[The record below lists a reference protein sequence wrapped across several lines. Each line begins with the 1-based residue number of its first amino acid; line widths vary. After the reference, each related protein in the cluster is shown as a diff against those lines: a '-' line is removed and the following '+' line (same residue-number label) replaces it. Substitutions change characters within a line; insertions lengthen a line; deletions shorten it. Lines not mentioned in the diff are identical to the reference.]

1 MSSRISKLSSLSSSP
16 HELMTTRIPPSYAI
30 RQLKPADAPLF
41 RTLRLEALATSP
53 DSFGSNVSREEAFP
67 MEVWEERSARTA
79 FAFEL
84 VTLPGSAPGDK
95 STLHER
101 AAGMI
106 AYHWTEQ
113 GEALLAHLVG
123 LWVHPAHRGKG
134 LGSALVE
141 WVVEQVF
148 PSGAV
153 GAEKG
158 RRLQLEVGERN
169 KEVISIYERLGFR
182 RLETNRLAMEYYH

>member
-1 MSSRISKLSSLSSSP
+1 MA
-16 HELMTTRIPPSYAI
+16 TRIPSSYAI
-30 RQLKPADAPLF
+30 RQLKPADALLF

-67 MEVWEERSARTA
+67 MEVWEERTSRTA

-101 AAGMI
+101 AVGMV
-106 AYHWTEQ
+106 AYHWVEQ
-113 GEALLAHLVG
+113 GEAPLAHLVG
-123 LWVHPAHRGKG
+123 LWVHPEHRGKG

-148 PSGAV
+148 SSGAV
-153 GAEKG
+153 SAEQG
-158 RRLQLEVGERN
+158 RKLQLGVGERN
-169 KEVISIYERLGFR
+169 DEVISMYERLGFR
-182 RLETNRLAMEYYH
+182 RLDAVGRSMEYASCRGGW